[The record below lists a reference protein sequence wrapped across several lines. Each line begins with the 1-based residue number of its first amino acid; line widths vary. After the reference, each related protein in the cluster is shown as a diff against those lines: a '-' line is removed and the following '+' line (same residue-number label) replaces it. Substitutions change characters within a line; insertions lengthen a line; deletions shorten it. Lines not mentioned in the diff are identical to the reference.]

1 MGGTSSER
9 EVSLRSG
16 VSIAR
21 GLREAGYDVD
31 EIDLTSKDVTVADG
45 IEAVF
50 LALHGTFGE
59 DGGVQQILED
69 RRLPYTGSGPEAS
82 QTAFDKVATK
92 AVFEQ
97 AGVPTPS
104 YQEWRDGEA
113 LELPLPVVVKPPRQG
128 SSIGLHQ
135 VVDEAKW
142 PEASRDALSYGD
154 SVLVEEYI
162 DGTELTVAMV
172 CGEIMPIVEIRAEGG
187 HYDFAAKY
195 ESGGTEYL
203 VPAPLSP
210 AIADSCS
217 QMAVSA
223 CLEIGCRGMARVDF
237 RLSSKKE
244 LFALEVNT
252 LPGFTET
259 SLLPKAADAAGI
271 GFPELCT
278 RIMESATTD
287 RHELSGR

>member
-1 MGGTSSER
+1 
-9 EVSLRSG
+9 
-16 VSIAR
+16 
-21 GLREAGYDVD
+21 
-31 EIDLTSKDVTVADG
+31 
-45 IEAVF
+45 
-50 LALHGTFGE
+50 
-59 DGGVQQILED
+59 
-69 RRLPYTGSGPEAS
+69 
-82 QTAFDKVATK
+82 
-92 AVFEQ
+92 
-97 AGVPTPS
+97 
-104 YQEWRDGEA
+104 
-113 LELPLPVVVKPPRQG
+113 
-128 SSIGLHQ
+128 
-135 VVDEAKW
+135 
-142 PEASRDALSYGD
+142 
-154 SVLVEEYI
+154 
-162 DGTELTVAMV
+162 
-172 CGEIMPIVEIRAEGG
+172 MPIVEIRAEGG